1 MNPNFFHEF
10 YNQQLCF
17 WQRYIMNKQ
26 FVKKIQENF
35 DMYFVLDLVV
45 GSEEQDIDNEW
56 VMRFSCLDNSKAFM
70 GNIFV

>member
-1 MNPNFFHEF
+1 
-10 YNQQLCF
+10 
-17 WQRYIMNKQ
+17 MNKQ